1 VHRLSGELCAMRLP
15 PSKVPSPGEEGDT
28 KICVLLHFCY
38 VGLHALVPIGYH
50 TNILSPGVAHRWVP
64 LHGAQA
70 VSRLLLWL
78 IPRPVQQ
85 GCGLHVSW
93 RSSTDIKSFSSLVS
107 FEALLGFKPI
117 PLWKME
123 APTTEPVVIHPG
135 RSRRLT
141 TGISTGTGP
150 TSSGTDINIGGAQ
163 YFLGAGGKLP
173 KGGHDVHA
181 ELVPIEKKD
190 HLGLL
195 STMYAVQ
202 KSCWKTG
209 LQPKQ

>member
-1 VHRLSGELCAMRLP
+1 MP
-15 PSKVPSPGEEGDT
+15 PRQFLD
-28 KICVLLHFCY
+28 CF
-38 VGLHALVPIGYH
+38 
-50 TNILSPGVAHRWVP
+50 
-64 LHGAQA
+64 
-70 VSRLLLWL
+70 
-78 IPRPVQQ
+78 
-85 GCGLHVSW
+85 CGLCPAL
-93 RSSTDIKSFSSLVS
+93 SSKAAGCMYYGEALPISRTSAHLFS

-123 APTTEPVVIHPG
+123 APTSEPVVIHPG
-135 RSRRLT
+135 RSRRLA
-141 TGISTGTGP
+141 TGISTGPGP

-195 STMYAVQ
+195 STTYAIQ
-202 KSCWKTG
+202 KSCRKTG
-209 LQPKQ
+209 LQPNNEKGLFPLLMTS